1 MRCQTGN
8 EIELN
13 NDLVAL
19 VVYTVDSDGADV
31 LVAKHFN
38 QLFAAAAV
46 SMVVVPSTLII
57 ACSIEFI
64 SFLLSLNLVMGLD
77 GRFELPTCALRMR
90 CSTN

>member
-38 QLFAAAAV
+38 QLFCCC
-46 SMVVVPSTLII
+46 SGFNGSCTFDIDNCLFHKFHLLSII
-57 ACSIEFI
+57 A
-64 SFLLSLNLVMGLD
+64 SLGNG
-77 GRFELPTCALRMR
+77 A
-90 CSTN
+90 